1 MTPQRTIRV
10 CATGAE
16 CTGKSSLA
24 RDLAS
29 RFEAPL
35 VEEYNRTYFTRKM
48 ATGDATVF
56 AGDLVRVIG
65 EQSRREDLVA
75 AEHPELMICDTD
87 VFTVAVWHERYVGG
101 RKREIDLLAEL
112 RREEGAGMDLYL
124 LCAPDFPFAPD
135 EVRTGEPLRTAM
147 HGVFRER
154 LEEMGYPYVEL
165 TGPHAERQSK
175 AITEIQRLLLADE

>member
-1 MTPQRTIRV
+1 MAPQRTIRV
-10 CATGAE
+10 CTTGAE

-24 RDLAS
+24 RDLAN

-35 VEEYNRTYFTRKM
+35 VEEYNRDYFTRKM

-65 EQSRREDLVA
+65 EQSRREDVVA
-75 AEHPELMICDTD
+75 AEHPALMICDTD

-101 RKREIDLLAEL
+101 RKREIDLLADL

-124 LCAPDFPFAPD
+124 LCFPDFPFVPD
-135 EVRTGEPLRTAM
+135 EIRTGEPLRTSM
-147 HGVFRER
+147 QSVFSQR
-154 LEEMGYPYVEL
+154 LVEKGYPFVEL
-165 TGPHAERQSK
+165 HGPHEGRLNK
-175 AITEIQRLLLADE
+175 ATAEIQRLLLAQE